1 MAASRL
7 SRRAFTLVE
16 LLVVIAI
23 IGVLVA
29 LLLPA
34 VQAAREAA
42 RRMQCSNNLKQIGLA
57 CHNFHDVNNKLPEGV
72 QYPDNVSAN
81 IADAGT
87 VCGPNWAILI
97 LPYMEQNS
105 LYNMTGVDV
114 GAYRKT
120 NGTDSTWINLRSASI
135 KGYICP
141 SDLGTSAMP
150 YNGNVNG
157 SPLNVG
163 SWARGNYAAN
173 AGPRDYG
180 NHIINENG
188 GNADP
193 GGGSLPAGPIMGPNY
208 GCRVGGADGATSNVI
223 MVAELRIGTA
233 PGDRRG
239 TWALGHPGSSL
250 LSGGG
255 VGDCSGPNDGTA
267 AKFENCDD
275 IHGGT
280 SAPAQGMGA
289 WASCL
294 NWQAQARSRHPGGIN
309 ACFGDG
315 SVRMVNDN
323 INKRNWFILLSRNS
337 GQTVPAGS

>member
-1 MAASRL
+1 MGIRRP

-72 QYPDNVSAN
+72 QYPDNVSGDISN
-81 IADAGT
+81 AGT
-87 VCGPNWAILI
+87 TCGPNWAILI
-97 LPYMEQNS
+97 LPYMEQNT
-105 LYNMTGVDV
+105 LYTMAGVDV

-120 NGTDSTWINLRSASI
+120 NGTDSSWINLRSAVI

-141 SDLGTSAMP
+141 SDSGMNSAP
-150 YNGNVNG
+150 YSGNANS
-157 SPLNVG
+157 SPLDVG
-163 SWARGNYAAN
+163 NWARGNYGAN
-173 AGPRDYG
+173 AGPNSYG
-180 NHIINENG
+180 NHTITQNG
-188 GNADP
+188 GTGDP

-208 GCRVGGADGATSNVI
+208 GCQVGGADGATSNVI
-223 MVAELRIGTA
+223 MVAELRIGTTA
-233 PGDRRG
+233 GDRRG

-250 LSGGG
+250 LVGGG
-255 VGDCSGPNDGTA
+255 VGDCSGPNDGTSA
-267 AKFENCDD
+267 RFENCDD
-275 IHGGT
+275 IQGGT

-289 WASCL
+289 WASCQ
-294 NWQAQARSRHPGGIN
+294 NWQAQARSRHPGIIN

-315 SVRMVNDN
+315 SVRTVSDR
-323 INKRNWFILLSRNS
+323 ISKRNWFIMLSRNS
-337 GQTVPAGS
+337 GQVAPSGT